1 MLPLPPLPVS
11 PPPLM
16 APPSAICCEAAASA
30 SAATAPATSMTSIEP
45 CSTSGATCPPY
56 ATLEDDPNPSPDPCR
71 ATLEAADAALL
82 ASPQRS
88 PPVEKA
94 LVVPHAPMASDV
106 SRAPQPPPHA
116 DAASAS
122 TSAAATYATNAPH
135 SLYCASLLP
144 DTRQRDQGTDWRL
157 GRWTAA
163 ADALLASLVRV
174 HHFRFDDVAAELRAH
189 VRGAGRLQ
197 HEVARLDWSPSV
209 RLITAEQCRLRWA
222 EIDRALCLN
231 VYIRRA

>member
-11 PPPLM
+11 PPPDG
-16 APPSAICCEAAASA
+16 AAVGDLLRSGASA

-94 LVVPHAPMASDV
+94 RVVPHAPMAS
-106 SRAPQPPPHA
+106 
-116 DAASAS
+116 
-122 TSAAATYATNAPH
+122 
-135 SLYCASLLP
+135 
-144 DTRQRDQGTDWRL
+144 
-157 GRWTAA
+157 
-163 ADALLASLVRV
+163 
-174 HHFRFDDVAAELRAH
+174 H
-189 VRGAGRLQ
+189 V
-197 HEVARLDWSPSV
+197 
-209 RLITAEQCRLRWA
+209 
-222 EIDRALCLN
+222 
-231 VYIRRA
+231 